1 MPFTIAP
8 KNEIRRYKYN
18 KICSETTCRK
28 YRTIMK
34 EFKEDLNKWRNIL
47 CLWVGRLSI
56 INMSGCPHLM
66 YRFSAIQIKI
76 PVSYFVDI
84 DKLML
89 KLIWKGK

>member
-1 MPFTIAP
+1 M
-8 KNEIRRYKYN
+8 KYIGIN
-18 KICSETTCRK
+18 VTK
-28 YRTIMK
+28 YVQKLYAENYIMK

-56 INMSGCPHLM
+56 INMSVCPPLM

-89 KLIWKGK
+89 KFIWKGK